1 MRSTCPAISRHLL
14 FFYGGARRRNNE
26 NDNKISWYLRAC
38 VDDLR
43 HGIERENLVV
53 KPEKLVQTTGN
64 FDINTNYI
72 HGQQPFNVHTWLCI
86 LHGYWREY
94 VWIVVRRVTR
104 RHFLKSVASRTLPTA
119 VAVVAIQ
126 SSG

>member
-64 FDINTNYI
+64 FDINTKGCSEQKKLGN
-72 HGQQPFNVHTWLCI
+72 T
-86 LHGYWREY
+86 
-94 VWIVVRRVTR
+94 VVGCS
-104 RHFLKSVASRTLPTA
+104 LLALSA
-119 VAVVAIQ
+119 VEIFCEK
-126 SSG
+126 

>member
-1 MRSTCPAISRHLL
+1 MDVQNLLSLRIDLISALTSSHVWKKKERMRSTCPAISRHLL

-72 HGQQPFNVHTWLCI
+72 HGQQPFNVHT
-86 LHGYWREY
+86 
-94 VWIVVRRVTR
+94 
-104 RHFLKSVASRTLPTA
+104 
-119 VAVVAIQ
+119 
-126 SSG
+126 